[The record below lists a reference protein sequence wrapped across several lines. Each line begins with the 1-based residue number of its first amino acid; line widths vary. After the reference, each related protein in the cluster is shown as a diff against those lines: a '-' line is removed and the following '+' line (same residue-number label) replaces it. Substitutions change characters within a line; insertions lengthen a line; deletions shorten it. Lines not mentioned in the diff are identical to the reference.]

1 MDPPG
6 CHHRAEPGPD
16 PCWCLGHTAGGAFGP
31 LNKPAQV
38 RLPQHNPAQR
48 AWPWPLLPRSSYCG
62 VPGGRVSPCPRS
74 QASGVGFLFSDPFE
88 KGVGFSGVG
97 VGVGGCSVPNQT
109 SPWPGAGTSG
119 RTVSR
124 CLQSPTWPEEQ
135 SLLQETPSGRGCP
148 GATQTPAAAGSPAGQ
163 APPGTAEAKRDGRPG
178 SQARG
183 SQPTAARPT
192 DRRKFLSYFSLK
204 SLLHFQLCAL
214 LHTLSLNIIISF
226 TSTCPA
232 VEPS

>member
-1 MDPPG
+1 M
-6 CHHRAEPGPD
+6 
-16 PCWCLGHTAGGAFGP
+16 LVFGP
-31 LNKPAQV
+31 HCGWGFWALEQTCAGETPSAQPRPESLAV
-38 RLPQHNPAQR
+38 ASSPRELLLRSPRR
-48 AWPWPLLPRSSYCG
+48 AG
-62 VPGGRVSPCPRS
+62 VPRS

-192 DRRKFLSYFSLK
+192 DHRKFLSYFSLK